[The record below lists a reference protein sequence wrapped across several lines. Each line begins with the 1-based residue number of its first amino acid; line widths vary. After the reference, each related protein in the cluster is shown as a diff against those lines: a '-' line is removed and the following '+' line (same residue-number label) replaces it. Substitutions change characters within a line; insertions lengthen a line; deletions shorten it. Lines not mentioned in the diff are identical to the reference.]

1 MSRSEIASS
10 TRGVLA
16 AGWVGSH
23 GSGGE
28 GTGVTGATG
37 VTTGE
42 TVLGPRSPQR
52 LQGFPIVRGQEKPSQ
67 AGIRLGSALRM
78 MREPLEIEILE
89 ESTRGL
95 VAPPVGTQMGQS
107 RTMRASVVARPVA
120 EPRLEG

>member
-37 VTTGE
+37 VTTGA

-67 AGIRLGSALRM
+67 AGIRLWSRSEEHTSELQSL
-78 MREPLEIEILE
+78 MRISYAVFCLKKKK
-89 ESTRGL
+89 
-95 VAPPVGTQMGQS
+95 
-107 RTMRASVVARPVA
+107 
-120 EPRLEG
+120 

>member
-37 VTTGE
+37 VTTGA

-52 LQGFPIVRGQEKPSQ
+52 LQGFPIVRGQETPSQ
-67 AGIRLGSALRM
+67 AGIRLWSALRM
-78 MREPLEIEILE
+78 MRDPFEIEILE
-89 ESTRGL
+89 DSQRGL
-95 VAPPVGTQMGQS
+95 VAPQMGTDKGTTS
-107 RTMRASVVARPVA
+107 MRRASRMAGWEER
-120 EPRLEG
+120 RGG

>member
-37 VTTGE
+37 VTTGA

-52 LQGFPIVRGQEKPSQ
+52 LQGFPIVRGQARPSQ
-67 AGIRLGSALRM
+67 AGFRLWSALGM
-78 MREPLEIEILE
+78 LSDPFELEIVE
-89 ESTRGL
+89 EQDRQSAVWGMRGTECVKL
-95 VAPPVGTQMGQS
+95 
-107 RTMRASVVARPVA
+107 
-120 EPRLEG
+120 

>member
-37 VTTGE
+37 VTTGA

-52 LQGFPIVRGQEKPSQ
+52 LQGFPIVRGQEKTSQ
-67 AGIRLGSALRM
+67 AGIRLWGVLRM
-78 MREPLEIEILE
+78 TRAPFHIEMLEAGQ
-89 ESTRGL
+89 RVV
-95 VAPPVGTQMGQS
+95 VAPPMGTEKG
-107 RTMRASVVARPVA
+107 A
-120 EPRLEG
+120 ERSEWGWR

>member
-37 VTTGE
+37 VTTGA

-52 LQGFPIVRGQEKPSQ
+52 FQGFPIVRGQEKPSQ
-67 AGIRLGSALRM
+67 VRIRLGRALRQM
-78 MREPLEIEILE
+78 LAPFEIETLE
-89 ESTRGL
+89 ESQFGL
-95 VAPPVGTQMGQS
+95 F
-107 RTMRASVVARPVA
+107 ARPMRRVMGTSVKRRA
-120 EPRLEG
+120 VRMGHGANRTR